1 MNTRNLKFINILKI
15 IRPYQWVKNIL
26 VFIPMLMAHQLTIN
40 NFILSIKAFIIFSL
54 IASSIYVIND
64 IVDVE
69 SDKKHPYKKYRPLAA
84 GLINIDQCKILIFFL
99 FVFKWTFFNLNKR
112 KFFFINYFIFY
123 YFKFIYFFFQEI
135 CLYRSFNSCNF
146 IYFKNYIWWF
156 NN

>member
-1 MNTRNLKFINILKI
+1 MIKVFYMNTKNLTFVNILKI

-64 IVDVE
+64 IADIK

-99 FVFKWTFFNLNKR
+99 LFLSGLFLIKTNVNFFLLIISYFIISNFFTFF
-112 KFFFINYFIFY
+112 
-123 YFKFIYFFFQEI
+123 
-135 CLYRSFNSCNF
+135 
-146 IYFKNYIWWF
+146 
-156 NN
+156 

>member
-1 MNTRNLKFINILKI
+1 MIKVFYMNTKNLTFINIFKI

-26 VFIPMLMAHQLTIN
+26 VFIPMLMAHQLTID

-54 IASSIYVIND
+54 IASSVYVIND

-99 FVFKWTFFNLNKR
+99 LLLCGLFVITTNVNFF
-112 KFFFINYFIFY
+112 Y
-123 YFKFIYFFFQEI
+123 
-135 CLYRSFNSCNF
+135 
-146 IYFKNYIWWF
+146 
-156 NN
+156 